1 MTLVPFVV
9 LIKKFKVQTSKVKV
23 NSSKLIVEIIKFK
36 AQSSKGKEFNAQRS
50 KVKGGSRYLVG
61 IGIYFGKSKKKE
73 TFIYN
78 SS

>member
-1 MTLVPFVV
+1 MGVENWV
-9 LIKKFKVQTSKVKV
+9 LGVDEV
-23 NSSKLIVEIIKFK
+23 L
-36 AQSSKGKEFNAQRS
+36 
-50 KVKGGSRYLVG
+50 KGGRMGYYRDSRFLVG

>member
-1 MTLVPFVV
+1 MKFS
-9 LIKKFKVQTSKVKV
+9 KKHIEEMFWD
-23 NSSKLIVEIIKFK
+23 
-36 AQSSKGKEFNAQRS
+36 
-50 KVKGGSRYLVG
+50 SRYLVG